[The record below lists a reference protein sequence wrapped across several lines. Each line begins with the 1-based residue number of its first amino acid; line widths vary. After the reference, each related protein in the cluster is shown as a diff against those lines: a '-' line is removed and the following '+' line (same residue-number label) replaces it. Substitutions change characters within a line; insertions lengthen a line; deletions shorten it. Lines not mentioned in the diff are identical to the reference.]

1 MKRRFLI
8 LLMILPLLLC
18 GCGNGEELAFEEFRQ
33 ELQNADSLSF
43 TADVR
48 AEYEDS
54 TAEFELAFSMQGD
67 EYTVEILEPELVAG
81 IKARVKSGDTH
92 LEYDGAILDIGKLT
106 DRGLCPM
113 SALPYLTDALKNAYA
128 DMAWTESGLLTV
140 RLVPSD
146 DMSVTLWIDE
156 ENAPVNA
163 EITYKE
169 KTVVFIEIDDWEM
182 DINEGLAEEN
192 VG

>member
-18 GCGNGEELAFEEFRQ
+18 GCGNGEETAFEEFRQ
-33 ELQNADSLSF
+33 EMQNADSLSF

-54 TAEFELAFSMQGD
+54 TAEFKLAFSMQGD
-67 EYTVEILEPELVAG
+67 EYSVEILEPELVAG

-92 LEYDGAILDIGKLT
+92 LEYDGAILDIGRLT

-113 SALPYLTDALKNAYA
+113 SALPYLTDAMKSAYA

-140 RLVPSD
+140 RLVPAD

-156 ENAPVNA
+156 ENEPVNA

-182 DINEGLAEEN
+182 DINEGFAEEN

>member
-1 MKRRFLI
+1 MKRRLLI
-8 LLMILPLLLC
+8 LLMILPLLFC
-18 GCGNGEELAFEEFRQ
+18 GCGNGEELAFEELRQ
-33 ELQNADSLSF
+33 ELQNADILSF

-54 TAEFELAFSMQGD
+54 TAEFKLAFSMQGD

-113 SALPYLTDALKNAYA
+113 SALPYLTDAMKNAYT

-140 RLVPSD
+140 HLVPSD
-146 DMSVTLWIDE
+146 DMSVTVWIDE
-156 ENAPVNA
+156 NNEPVNA

-182 DINEGLAEEN
+182 DINEGFAEEN
-192 VG
+192 MG

>member
-182 DINEGLAEEN
+182 DINEGPAEEN